1 MKIIHRSDRQL
12 VLEDR
17 PWLIGL
23 LVIGMAMAGLFGS
36 MAMVGSGQMLAG
48 TVMGI
53 FGVGGTLLIGALLV
67 KRVRLILDRGT
78 GRITRISRSV
88 GGLTQEEHALAR
100 LVEARIGTRTD
111 AKGTTRRTELLLSGP
126 EQTLP
131 FTDYYTSGGKP
142 ERMAQ
147 TINDWLR
154 GQHAPIPPSG
164 PGTIVKTS

>member
-1 MKIIHRSDRQL
+1 MKIIHRTDTL
-12 VLEDR
+12 LMLEDR

-23 LVIGMAMAGLFGS
+23 LVIGMAMLGLFGS
-36 MAMVGSGQMLAG
+36 MAMFGSGQILGG
-48 TVMGI
+48 TVMGL
-53 FGVGGTLLIGALLV
+53 FGVGGTLLIGALLI
-67 KRVRLILDRGT
+67 KRVRLVLDRGT
-78 GRITRISRSV
+78 GKITRISRSV
-88 GGLTQEEHALAR
+88 GGLTQEEYALPR

-147 TINDWLR
+147 TINDWL
-154 GQHAPIPPSG
+154 GAGHAPVPSSG